1 MGAAPSSGARVSFLR
16 RVATLCAFG
25 ATPLVAQ
32 GAPAPATTGRSLLV
46 VIAGAAG
53 EPQYGEAFNK
63 AALAMVDAARTRFRL
78 ADTDVVY
85 LGEDPARAS
94 GRMVATST
102 KENVERTFTS
112 LAARVHPGDQLWVVL
127 IGHGSS
133 EGEASR
139 FNVPGPDISAADF
152 ARLLAPFAKQQ
163 VAFVDAT
170 SASADFVKTLA
181 GPNRAI
187 VAATKSPSERNVT
200 RFARYFADA
209 LATPNADLDKD
220 GGVSLLEA
228 FTYAR
233 REVVRS
239 YETENRMMTEHAQLD
254 DDGDGVGADEPSV
267 EASDGRLAA
276 TIVLGGVPATSD
288 GRAATLVAKRRVLEL
303 QVADLRRRKTTMD
316 STAYLQQLETVLVE
330 LSRTARTIRGMET
343 KP

>member
-1 MGAAPSSGARVSFLR
+1 MTRRLTVLACLLGLIVGRVS
-16 RVATLCAFG
+16 
-25 ATPLVAQ
+25 AQ
-32 GAPAPATTGRSLLV
+32 GSSPPPAPRAPTLEPTGRSLLV
-46 VIAGAAG
+46 VIVGAAG
-53 EPQYGEAFNK
+53 EPQYADAFHT
-63 AALAMVDAARTRFRL
+63 AALAMVDAARARFRL
-78 ADTDVVY
+78 ADSDVVY
-85 LGEDPARAS
+85 LGEDPAKAPTRIA
-94 GRMVATST
+94 AAST
-102 KENVERTFTS
+102 KENVERTITS
-112 LAARVHPGDQLWVVL
+112 LVPRVRPGDQLWVVL

-133 EGEASR
+133 EGAVSR
-139 FNVPGPDISAADF
+139 FNVPGPDLSAADF
-152 ARLLAPFAKQQ
+152 ARLLAPFARQQ

-181 GPNRAI
+181 GPNRAV

-239 YETENRMMTEHAQLD
+239 YETENRMLTEHAQLD
-254 DDGDGVGADEPSV
+254 DDGDGVGADAPSV
-267 EASDGRLAA
+267 DANDGRLAA

-288 GRAATLVAKRRVLEL
+288 PRASALVARRRALEQ
-303 QVADLRRRKTTMD
+303 QVADLRRRRESMD
-316 STAYLQQLETVLVE
+316 STVYLQQLETVLVD
-330 LSRTARTIRGMET
+330 LSRTAHTIRAMEV